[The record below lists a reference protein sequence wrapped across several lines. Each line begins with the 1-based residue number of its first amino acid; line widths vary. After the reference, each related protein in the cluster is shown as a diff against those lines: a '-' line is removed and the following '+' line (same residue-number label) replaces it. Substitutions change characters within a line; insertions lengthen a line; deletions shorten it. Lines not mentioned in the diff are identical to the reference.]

1 MTEALDEVQK
11 VIGPTVHAMNSD
23 YTKTQILDR
32 IYNELNVRFEKFN
45 KCMKKVQNENDR
57 LNCQEGVI

>member
-11 VIGPTVHAMNSD
+11 VIAPTVHAMNQD
-23 YTKTQILDR
+23 HTKHQILDR
-32 IYNELNVRFEKFN
+32 IYNEFNLRIEKYN

-57 LNCQEGVI
+57 QNCQEGII